1 MRSNIAALTS
11 YAVNDKCVFID
22 VLSGLVFERCAVVIS
37 VDLDGDVNLM
47 YTDVKGELYG
57 DKEVGGNAD
66 AKFAFLGHVGD
77 SITPKDLCDSI
88 LTVMD
93 NYGMGIKDI
102 LILAEKCLK
111 IDTSKA
117 EDVVKIRV
125 NAKDGEHYARIEAI
139 SDFYEFGDWSFDLTK
154 EDFGASD
161 DDGLSL
167 EIGLIDAVRD
177 YEAFLGKKISVEV
190 DFEDGYDELRDK
202 YLEKIRAFVGENL
215 TKTDAGGI

>member
-1 MRSNIAALTS
+1 MRRNIAALTS

-57 DKEVGGNAD
+57 DKEVSGNAD
-66 AKFAFLGHVGD
+66 AKFVFLGHEGD
-77 SITPKDLCDSI
+77 SITPKDLRDSI
-88 LTVMD
+88 LAVMD

-139 SDFYEFGDWSFDLTK
+139 SDFYEFGDWSFDLSK

-167 EIGLIDAVRD
+167 EIGLINAVRD
-177 YEAFLGKKISVEV
+177 YEAFLNKKISVEA

-202 YLEKIRAFVGENL
+202 YLEKIRAFVSEKL
-215 TKTDAGGI
+215 K

>member
-37 VDLDGDVNLM
+37 VDLDGDNNLM

-57 DKEVGGNAD
+57 DKEVSGNSD
-66 AKFAFLGHVGD
+66 AKFVFLGHEGD

-88 LTVMD
+88 LAVMD

-102 LILAEKCLK
+102 LSLAEKYLK

-117 EDVVKIRV
+117 EDVVKIKV
-125 NAKDGEHYARIEAI
+125 NAKDGEHYARIVAL
-139 SDFYEFGDWSFDLTK
+139 SDFYEFGEWSFDLTK

-167 EIGLIDAVRD
+167 EIGLIKAVRD
-177 YEAFLGKKISVEV
+177 YEAFLGKNISVEV

-202 YLEKIRAFVGENL
+202 YLEKIREFVGENL
-215 TKTDAGGI
+215 A

>member
-1 MRSNIAALTS
+1 MRKNIAALTS

-22 VLSGLVFERCAVVIS
+22 VFSGLVFERCAVVIS

-66 AKFAFLGHVGD
+66 AKFVFLGHEGD

-88 LTVMD
+88 LAVMD

-102 LILAEKCLK
+102 LNLAEKCLK

-117 EDVVKIRV
+117 ENVVKIRV
-125 NAKDGEHYARIEAI
+125 NAKDGEHYARIVAI

-167 EIGLIDAVRD
+167 EIGLINAVRD
-177 YEAFLGKKISVEV
+177 YKAFLGKKISVEV
-190 DFEDGYDELRDK
+190 DFEDGYDELREK
-202 YLEKIRAFVGENL
+202 YLEKIRAFVGE
-215 TKTDAGGI
+215 GMSRE

>member
-1 MRSNIAALTS
+1 MESNIAALTS

-57 DKEVGGNAD
+57 DKEVSGNAD
-66 AKFAFLGHVGD
+66 AKFVFLGHEGD

-88 LTVMD
+88 LAVMD

-139 SDFYEFGDWSFDLTK
+139 SDFYEFGDWSFDLSK

-167 EIGLIDAVRD
+167 EIGLINAVRD
-177 YEAFLGKKISVEV
+177 YEAFLNKKISVEV

-202 YLEKIRAFVGENL
+202 YLEKIRAFVSEKL
-215 TKTDAGGI
+215 K

>member
-1 MRSNIAALTS
+1 MRRNIAALTS

-57 DKEVGGNAD
+57 DKEVSGNAD
-66 AKFAFLGHVGD
+66 AKFVFLGHEGD

-88 LTVMD
+88 LAVMD

-139 SDFYEFGDWSFDLTK
+139 SDFYEFGDWSFDLSK

-167 EIGLIDAVRD
+167 EIGLINAVRD
-177 YEAFLGKKISVEV
+177 YEAFLNKKISVEV

-202 YLEKIRAFVGENL
+202 YLEKIRAFVSEKL
-215 TKTDAGGI
+215 K

>member
-57 DKEVGGNAD
+57 DKEVSGNAD
-66 AKFAFLGHVGD
+66 AKFVFLGHEGD

-88 LTVMD
+88 LVVMD

-117 EDVVKIRV
+117 EDVVKIKV
-125 NAKDGEHYARIEAI
+125 NAKDGEHYARIVAI

-167 EIGLIDAVRD
+167 EIGLIKAVRD
-177 YEAFLGKKISVEV
+177 YETFLGKKISVEV
-190 DFEDGYDELRDK
+190 DFEDGYDELREK

-215 TKTDAGGI
+215 N

>member
-1 MRSNIAALTS
+1 MESNIAALTS

-22 VLSGLVFERCAVVIS
+22 VFSGLVFERCAVVIS

-66 AKFAFLGHVGD
+66 AKFVFLGHKGD
-77 SITPKDLCDSI
+77 SITPKDLRDSI
-88 LTVMD
+88 LAVMD

-111 IDTSKA
+111 IDTSRA

-125 NAKDGEHYARIEAI
+125 NAKDGEHYARIVAL

-167 EIGLIDAVRD
+167 EIGLIKAVRD
-177 YEAFLGKKISVEV
+177 YQSFLGKNISVEV
-190 DFEDGYDELRDK
+190 DFEDGYDELRNK
-202 YLEKIRAFVGENL
+202 YLEKIREFVGENL
-215 TKTDAGGI
+215 A

>member
-37 VDLDGDVNLM
+37 VDLDGDNNLM

-57 DKEVGGNAD
+57 DKEVGDTAD
-66 AKFAFLGHVGD
+66 AKFIFLGHEGD
-77 SITPKDLCDSI
+77 SITPKDLRDSI
-88 LTVMD
+88 LAVMD

-102 LILAEKCLK
+102 LSLAGKCLK

-125 NAKDGEHYARIEAI
+125 NAKDGEHYARIESI

-167 EIGLIDAVRD
+167 EIGLIKAVRD
-177 YEAFLGKKISVEV
+177 YQSFLGMI
-190 DFEDGYDELRDK
+190 
-202 YLEKIRAFVGENL
+202 IFV
-215 TKTDAGGI
+215 

>member
-22 VLSGLVFERCAVVIS
+22 VFSGLVFERCAVVIS

-57 DKEVGGNAD
+57 DKEVSGNAD
-66 AKFAFLGHVGD
+66 AKFVFLGHEGD

-88 LTVMD
+88 LAVMD

-117 EDVVKIRV
+117 EDVVKVRV

-167 EIGLIDAVRD
+167 EIGLIKAVRD

-190 DFEDGYDELRDK
+190 DFEVGYDGLREK
-202 YLEKIRAFVGENL
+202 YLEKIRTFVGENL
-215 TKTDAGGI
+215 N

>member
-57 DKEVGGNAD
+57 DKEVSGNAD
-66 AKFAFLGHVGD
+66 AKFVFLGHEGD

-88 LTVMD
+88 LAVMD

-117 EDVVKIRV
+117 EDVVKIKV
-125 NAKDGEHYARIEAI
+125 NAKDGEHYARIVAI

-167 EIGLIDAVRD
+167 EIGLIKAVRD
-177 YEAFLGKKISVEV
+177 YETFLGKKISVEV
-190 DFEDGYDELRDK
+190 DFEDGYDELREK

-215 TKTDAGGI
+215 N

>member
-1 MRSNIAALTS
+1 MRRNIAALTS

-57 DKEVGGNAD
+57 DKEVSGNAD
-66 AKFAFLGHVGD
+66 AKFVFLGHEGD

-88 LTVMD
+88 LAVMD

-139 SDFYEFGDWSFDLTK
+139 SDFYEFGDWSFDLSK

-167 EIGLIDAVRD
+167 EIGLINAVRD
-177 YEAFLGKKISVEV
+177 YEAFLNKKISVEV

-202 YLEKIRAFVGENL
+202 YLEKIRAFVGEKL
-215 TKTDAGGI
+215 K

>member
-1 MRSNIAALTS
+1 MRENIAALTS

-37 VDLDGDVNLM
+37 VDLDGDTNLM

-66 AKFAFLGHVGD
+66 AKFVFLGHEGD
-77 SITPKDLCDSI
+77 SITPKDLRDSI
-88 LTVMD
+88 LAMMD
-93 NYGMGIKDI
+93 NYGLGIKDI
-102 LILAEKCLK
+102 LISAEKYLK

-117 EDVVKIRV
+117 ENVVKIRV
-125 NAKDGEHYARIEAI
+125 KAKDGEHYARIVAL

-167 EIGLIDAVRD
+167 EIGLIKAVRD
-177 YEAFLGKKISVEV
+177 YQSFLGKNISVEV

-202 YLEKIRAFVGENL
+202 YLEKIRTFVGENF
-215 TKTDAGGI
+215 K

>member
-1 MRSNIAALTS
+1 MRKNIAALTS

-57 DKEVGGNAD
+57 DKEVSGNAD
-66 AKFAFLGHVGD
+66 AKFVFLGHEGD

-88 LTVMD
+88 LAVMD

-117 EDVVKIRV
+117 EDVVKIKV
-125 NAKDGEHYARIEAI
+125 NAKDGEHYARIVAI

-167 EIGLIDAVRD
+167 EIGLIKAVRD
-177 YEAFLGKKISVEV
+177 YETFLGKKISVEV
-190 DFEDGYDELRDK
+190 DFEDGYDELREK
-202 YLEKIRAFVGENL
+202 YLEKIRAFVSEGMSRE
-215 TKTDAGGI
+215 

>member
-11 YAVNDKCVFID
+11 YAVNDKCVYID
-22 VLSGLVFERCAVVIS
+22 ILSGLVFERCAVVIS

-57 DKEVGGNAD
+57 DKEVSGNAD
-66 AKFAFLGHVGD
+66 AKFVFLGHEGD

-88 LTVMD
+88 LAVMD

-102 LILAEKCLK
+102 LISAEKCLK

-125 NAKDGEHYARIEAI
+125 NAKDGEHYARIVAL
-139 SDFYEFGDWSFDLTK
+139 SDFYEFGDWSFDLAK

-167 EIGLIDAVRD
+167 EIGLINAVRD
-177 YEAFLGKKISVEV
+177 YQSFLGKKISVEV

-202 YLEKIRAFVGENL
+202 YLEKIREFVGENL
-215 TKTDAGGI
+215 A

>member
-57 DKEVGGNAD
+57 DKEVSGNAD
-66 AKFAFLGHVGD
+66 AKFVFLGHEGD
-77 SITPKDLCDSI
+77 TITPKDLCDSI
-88 LTVMD
+88 LAVMD

-102 LILAEKCLK
+102 LILAEKYLK

-117 EDVVKIRV
+117 EDVVKIKV
-125 NAKDGEHYARIEAI
+125 NAKDGEHYARIVAL

-167 EIGLIDAVRD
+167 EIGLINAVRD
-177 YEAFLGKKISVEV
+177 YQSFLGKNISVEV

-202 YLEKIRAFVGENL
+202 YLEKIREFVGENL
-215 TKTDAGGI
+215 A

>member
-1 MRSNIAALTS
+1 MRKDIAALTS

-22 VLSGLVFERCAVVIS
+22 VFSGLVFERCAVVIS

-125 NAKDGEHYARIEAI
+125 NAKDGEHYARIVAI
-139 SDFYEFGDWSFDLTK
+139 SDFYEFGDWSFDLAK

-190 DFEDGYDELRDK
+190 DFEDGYDELREK

-215 TKTDAGGI
+215 A

>member
-1 MRSNIAALTS
+1 MRENIAALTS

-22 VLSGLVFERCAVVIS
+22 KLSGLVFERCAVVIS

-57 DKEVGGNAD
+57 DKEVSDTAD
-66 AKFAFLGHVGD
+66 GKFVFLGHVGD
-77 SITPKDLCDSI
+77 SITPKDLRDAVLPI
-88 LTVMD
+88 MD
-93 NYGMGIKDI
+93 NYGLGIKYI
-102 LILAEKCLK
+102 LISAGKYLK

-125 NAKDGEHYARIEAI
+125 NAKDGEHYARIVAI
-139 SDFYEFGDWSFDLTK
+139 SDFYEFGDWSFDLSK

-167 EIGLIDAVRD
+167 EIGLIKAVRD
-177 YEAFLGKKISVEV
+177 YEAFLGKNISVEV
-190 DFEDGYDELRDK
+190 DFEDGYDGLRNK
-202 YLEKIRAFVGENL
+202 YLEKIREFVGENL
-215 TKTDAGGI
+215 A

>member
-1 MRSNIAALTS
+1 MRENIAALTS

-57 DKEVGGNAD
+57 DREVGGNAD
-66 AKFAFLGHVGD
+66 AKFVFLGHEGD

-88 LTVMD
+88 LAVMD

-102 LILAEKCLK
+102 LILAAKYLK

-117 EDVVKIRV
+117 EDVVKVRV

-167 EIGLIDAVRD
+167 EIGLIKAVRD
-177 YEAFLGKKISVEV
+177 YQSFLGKKISVEV
-190 DFEDGYDELRDK
+190 DFEDGYDGLREK

-215 TKTDAGGI
+215 K

>member
-22 VLSGLVFERCAVVIS
+22 VFSGLVFERCAVVIS

-102 LILAEKCLK
+102 LNLAEKCLK

-177 YEAFLGKKISVEV
+177 YEAYLGKKISVEV
-190 DFEDGYDELRDK
+190 DFEDGYDELREK
-202 YLEKIRAFVGENL
+202 YLEKIRAFVSEGMSRE
-215 TKTDAGGI
+215 

>member
-37 VDLDGDVNLM
+37 VDLDGDNNLM

-57 DKEVGGNAD
+57 DKEVSGNAD
-66 AKFAFLGHVGD
+66 AKFVFLGHEGD
-77 SITPKDLCDSI
+77 TITPKDLCDSI
-88 LTVMD
+88 LAVMD

-102 LILAEKCLK
+102 LSLAEKYLK
-111 IDTSKA
+111 IDPSKA

-154 EDFGASD
+154 EDFGAND

-167 EIGLIDAVRD
+167 EIGLIKAVRD
-177 YEAFLGKKISVEV
+177 YEAFLGKNISVEV
-190 DFEDGYDELRDK
+190 DFEDGYDELRNK
-202 YLEKIRAFVGENL
+202 YLEKIREFVGENL
-215 TKTDAGGI
+215 N

>member
-1 MRSNIAALTS
+1 MRRNIAALTS

-57 DKEVGGNAD
+57 DKEVSGNAD
-66 AKFAFLGHVGD
+66 AKFVFLGHEGD

-88 LTVMD
+88 LAVMD

-117 EDVVKIRV
+117 EDVVKVRV

-139 SDFYEFGDWSFDLTK
+139 SDFYEFGDWSFDLSK

-167 EIGLIDAVRD
+167 EIGLINAVRD
-177 YEAFLGKKISVEV
+177 YEAFLNKKISVEV

-202 YLEKIRAFVGENL
+202 YLEKIRAFVSEKL
-215 TKTDAGGI
+215 K

>member
-1 MRSNIAALTS
+1 MGFLAGSS
-11 YAVNDKCVFID
+11 
-22 VLSGLVFERCAVVIS
+22 
-37 VDLDGDVNLM
+37 VNLM

-66 AKFAFLGHVGD
+66 AKFVLLRHEGD

-88 LTVMD
+88 LAVMD

-102 LILAEKCLK
+102 LISAEKCLK

-125 NAKDGEHYARIEAI
+125 NAKDGEHYARIESI

-167 EIGLIDAVRD
+167 EIGLINAVRD
-177 YEAFLGKKISVEV
+177 YEAFLNKKISVEV

-202 YLEKIRAFVGENL
+202 YLEKIRAFVSEKL
-215 TKTDAGGI
+215 K

>member
-37 VDLDGDVNLM
+37 VDLDGDNNLM

-57 DKEVGGNAD
+57 DKEVSGNAD
-66 AKFAFLGHVGD
+66 AKFVFLGHEGD

-88 LTVMD
+88 LAVMD

-117 EDVVKIRV
+117 EDVVKVRV

-167 EIGLIDAVRD
+167 EIGLIKAVRD
-177 YEAFLGKKISVEV
+177 YQSFLGKKISVEV

-215 TKTDAGGI
+215 A

>member
-1 MRSNIAALTS
+1 MRKDIAALTS

-37 VDLDGDVNLM
+37 VDLDGDTNLM

-66 AKFAFLGHVGD
+66 AKFVFLGHEGD
-77 SITPKDLCDSI
+77 SITPKDLRDSI
-88 LTVMD
+88 LAVMD

-111 IDTSKA
+111 IDTSRA

-139 SDFYEFGDWSFDLTK
+139 SDFYEFGDWSFDLAK

-167 EIGLIDAVRD
+167 EIGLINAVRD
-177 YEAFLGKKISVEV
+177 YQSFLGKNISVEV
-190 DFEDGYDELRDK
+190 DFEDGYDELREK

-215 TKTDAGGI
+215 K

>member
-57 DKEVGGNAD
+57 DKEVSGNAD
-66 AKFAFLGHVGD
+66 AKFVFLGHEGD

-88 LTVMD
+88 LAVMD

-111 IDTSKA
+111 TDTSKA
-117 EDVVKIRV
+117 EDVVKIKV
-125 NAKDGEHYARIEAI
+125 NAKDGEHYARIVAI
-139 SDFYEFGDWSFDLTK
+139 SDFYEFGDWSFDLAK

-167 EIGLIDAVRD
+167 EIGLINAVRD
-177 YEAFLGKKISVEV
+177 YQSFLGKNISVEV

-202 YLEKIRAFVGENL
+202 YLEKIREFVGEKL
-215 TKTDAGGI
+215 K

>member
-1 MRSNIAALTS
+1 MRRNIAALTS

-57 DKEVGGNAD
+57 DKEVSGNAD
-66 AKFAFLGHVGD
+66 AKFVFLGHEGD

-88 LTVMD
+88 LAVMD

-139 SDFYEFGDWSFDLTK
+139 SDFYEFGDWSFDLSK

-167 EIGLIDAVRD
+167 EIGLINAVRD

-202 YLEKIRAFVGENL
+202 YLEKIREFVGENL
-215 TKTDAGGI
+215 A

>member
-1 MRSNIAALTS
+1 MRKNIAALTS

-57 DKEVGGNAD
+57 DKEVSGNAD
-66 AKFAFLGHVGD
+66 AKFVFLGHEGD

-88 LTVMD
+88 LAVMD

-139 SDFYEFGDWSFDLTK
+139 SDFYEFGDWSFDLSK

-167 EIGLIDAVRD
+167 EIGLINAVRD
-177 YEAFLGKKISVEV
+177 YEAFLNKKISVEV

-202 YLEKIRAFVGENL
+202 YLEKIRAFVSEKL
-215 TKTDAGGI
+215 K

>member
-57 DKEVGGNAD
+57 DKEVSGNAD
-66 AKFAFLGHVGD
+66 AKFVFLGHEGD

-88 LTVMD
+88 LAVMD

-117 EDVVKIRV
+117 EDVVKIKV
-125 NAKDGEHYARIEAI
+125 NAKDGEHYARIESI

-154 EDFGASD
+154 EDFGAND

-167 EIGLIDAVRD
+167 EIGLIKAVRD
-177 YEAFLGKKISVEV
+177 YQSFLGKNISVEV
-190 DFEDGYDELRDK
+190 DFEDGYDGLREK

-215 TKTDAGGI
+215 N

>member
-57 DKEVGGNAD
+57 DKEVSGNAD
-66 AKFAFLGHVGD
+66 AKFVFLGHEGD

-88 LTVMD
+88 LAVMD

-111 IDTSKA
+111 IDTSRA

-167 EIGLIDAVRD
+167 EIGLIKAVRD
-177 YEAFLGKKISVEV
+177 YEAFLGKNISVEV
-190 DFEDGYDELRDK
+190 DFEDGYDGLREK
-202 YLEKIRAFVGENL
+202 YLEKIRTFVGENL
-215 TKTDAGGI
+215 N

>member
-37 VDLDGDVNLM
+37 VDLDGDTNLM

-57 DKEVGGNAD
+57 DNEVNGNAD
-66 AKFAFLGHVGD
+66 AKFVFLGHEGD
-77 SITPKDLCDSI
+77 SITPKDLRDSI
-88 LTVMD
+88 LAVMD

-125 NAKDGEHYARIEAI
+125 NAKDGEHYARIVAL

-177 YEAFLGKKISVEV
+177 YQSFLGKNISVEV

-202 YLEKIRAFVGENL
+202 YLEKIRAFVGENF
-215 TKTDAGGI
+215 K

>member
-1 MRSNIAALTS
+1 MESNIAALTS

-22 VLSGLVFERCAVVIS
+22 VFSGLVFERCAVVIS

-57 DKEVGGNAD
+57 DKEVSGNAD
-66 AKFAFLGHVGD
+66 AKFVFLGHEGD
-77 SITPKDLCDSI
+77 TITPKDLCDSI
-88 LTVMD
+88 LAVMD

-117 EDVVKIRV
+117 EDVVKIKV
-125 NAKDGEHYARIEAI
+125 NAKDGEHYARIVAI

-167 EIGLIDAVRD
+167 EIGLIKAVRD
-177 YEAFLGKKISVEV
+177 YETFLGKKISVEV
-190 DFEDGYDELRDK
+190 DFEDGYDELREK

-215 TKTDAGGI
+215 N

>member
-1 MRSNIAALTS
+1 MRENIAALTS

-22 VLSGLVFERCAVVIS
+22 VFSGLVFERCAVVIS

-66 AKFAFLGHVGD
+66 AKFVFLGHVGD

-125 NAKDGEHYARIEAI
+125 NAKDGEHYARIVAI

-167 EIGLIDAVRD
+167 EIGLIDAMRD
-177 YEAFLGKKISVEV
+177 YQSFLGKNISVEV
-190 DFEDGYDELRDK
+190 DFEDGYDELREK

-215 TKTDAGGI
+215 D

>member
-11 YAVNDKCVFID
+11 YAVNDKCVYID
-22 VLSGLVFERCAVVIS
+22 ILSGLVFERCAVVIS

-57 DKEVGGNAD
+57 DKEVSGNAD
-66 AKFAFLGHVGD
+66 AKFVFLGHEGD
-77 SITPKDLCDSI
+77 TITPKDLCDSI
-88 LTVMD
+88 LAVMD

-102 LILAEKCLK
+102 LISAEKCLK

-167 EIGLIDAVRD
+167 EIGLIKAVRD
-177 YEAFLGKKISVEV
+177 YETFLGKKISVEV

-215 TKTDAGGI
+215 A

>member
-1 MRSNIAALTS
+1 MRSDIAALTS
-11 YAVNDKCVFID
+11 YAVNDKCVFIA
-22 VLSGLVFERCAVVIS
+22 VFSGLVFERCAVVIS

-57 DKEVGGNAD
+57 DKEVSGNAD
-66 AKFAFLGHVGD
+66 AKFVFLGHEGD

-88 LTVMD
+88 LAVMD

-117 EDVVKIRV
+117 EDVVKVRV

-167 EIGLIDAVRD
+167 EIGLIKAVRD
-177 YEAFLGKKISVEV
+177 YEAFLNKKISVEV
-190 DFEDGYDELRDK
+190 DFEDGYDELREK

-215 TKTDAGGI
+215 A

>member
-11 YAVNDKCVFID
+11 YAVNDKCVYID
-22 VLSGLVFERCAVVIS
+22 ILSGLVFERCAVVIS

-57 DKEVGGNAD
+57 DKEVSGNAD
-66 AKFAFLGHVGD
+66 AKFVFLGHEGD

-88 LTVMD
+88 LAVMD

-102 LILAEKCLK
+102 LISAEKCLK

-167 EIGLIDAVRD
+167 EIGLINAVRD
-177 YEAFLGKKISVEV
+177 YEAFLNKKISVEV

-202 YLEKIRAFVGENL
+202 YLEKIRAFVSEKL
-215 TKTDAGGI
+215 K

>member
-37 VDLDGDVNLM
+37 VDLDGDTNLM

-57 DKEVGGNAD
+57 DKEVGGDAD
-66 AKFAFLGHVGD
+66 AKFVFVGHEGD
-77 SITPKDLCDSI
+77 TITPKDLCDSI
-88 LTVMD
+88 LAVMD

-125 NAKDGEHYARIEAI
+125 NAKDGEHYARIVAL
-139 SDFYEFGDWSFDLTK
+139 SDFYEFGEWSFDLTK
-154 EDFGASD
+154 EEFGASD

-167 EIGLIDAVRD
+167 GIGLINAVRD
-177 YEAFLGKKISVEV
+177 YQSFLGKKISVEV

-215 TKTDAGGI
+215 K

>member
-1 MRSNIAALTS
+1 M
-11 YAVNDKCVFID
+11 
-22 VLSGLVFERCAVVIS
+22 VIS
-37 VDLDGDVNLM
+37 VDLDGDTNLM

-66 AKFAFLGHVGD
+66 AKFVFLGHEGD
-77 SITPKDLCDSI
+77 SITPKDLRDSI
-88 LTVMD
+88 LAVMD

-111 IDTSKA
+111 IDTSRA

-125 NAKDGEHYARIEAI
+125 NAKDGEHYARIVAL

-167 EIGLIDAVRD
+167 EIGLINAVRD
-177 YEAFLGKKISVEV
+177 YQSFLGKNISVEV
-190 DFEDGYDELRDK
+190 DFEDGYDELREK

-215 TKTDAGGI
+215 K

>member
-11 YAVNDKCVFID
+11 YAVNDKCVYID
-22 VLSGLVFERCAVVIS
+22 ILSGLVFERCAVVIS

-57 DKEVGGNAD
+57 DKEVSGNAD
-66 AKFAFLGHVGD
+66 AKFVFLGHEGD

-88 LTVMD
+88 LAVMD

-102 LILAEKCLK
+102 LISAEKCLK

-167 EIGLIDAVRD
+167 EIGLIKAVRD
-177 YEAFLGKKISVEV
+177 YETFLGKKISVEV

-202 YLEKIRAFVGENL
+202 YLEKIREFVGENL
-215 TKTDAGGI
+215 A